1 MSIEA
6 SSGVTDHMTGRAPVL
21 VVGAGP
27 TGLLLAAELQRRE
40 VPCVLI
46 DERSGPQHWDRATV
60 VHPRSL
66 ELFESLGLSERFLD
80 VGTPQRGAKVHSSG
94 DVLGAFDL
102 SGCGSSYP
110 YSLGVSEE
118 VTESILTEY
127 LGAQGGEVARSSRLI
142 GLTARA
148 DGVTA
153 EVDRDGERIQMDAS
167 WVVGCDGLHSPTRE
181 GSGIGFDGH
190 ELAAPW
196 AVFDATLD
204 PWTEVFD
211 LTFVY
216 LEAVPVILTALPG
229 RRWRVYLRPSSPE
242 SDLVADATSTIRRYY
257 PSVSFVDVENPTR
270 FHCHT
275 KVATT
280 FRAGRVLLAGD
291 AAHLCS
297 PAQGHGMNT
306 GLQDA
311 ANLAWKL
318 ALVHKGW
325 ADPALL
331 DSYEAERLPVAR
343 TIGLEGDDFEQAELA
358 TDANERKDRDRSMRA
373 MLADPTARQH
383 EIVAEAELDVE
394 YSDSPIVIGDAHRG
408 LAPGQ
413 RLPDTIPTRWS
424 ETESGCLHEH
434 TRHAGHTIVLLYRAD
449 ADGGAVSDL
458 LGTLLDVVAG
468 SPMLDAVLA
477 LGIGE
482 HPTESAGYIEPS
494 AADLLDVDGI
504 TLFAV
509 RPDGYIGLRADHD
522 HLAALARYQ
531 ATVLGHS

>member
-1 MSIEA
+1 M
-6 SSGVTDHMTGRAPVL
+6 
-21 VVGAGP
+21 
-27 TGLLLAAELQRRE
+27 
-40 VPCVLI
+40 
-46 DERSGPQHWDRATV
+46 
-60 VHPRSL
+60 
-66 ELFESLGLSERFLD
+66 
-80 VGTPQRGAKVHSSG
+80 
-94 DVLGAFDL
+94 
-102 SGCGSSYP
+102 
-110 YSLGVSEE
+110 
-118 VTESILTEY
+118 
-127 LGAQGGEVARSSRLI
+127 
-142 GLTARA
+142 
-148 DGVTA
+148 
-153 EVDRDGERIQMDAS
+153 
-167 WVVGCDGLHSPTRE
+167 VGCDGLHSPTRE
-181 GSGIGFDGH
+181 ASGIGFDGH
-190 ELAAPW
+190 DLAAPW

-204 PWTEVFD
+204 GWTETFD

-229 RRWRVYLRPSSPE
+229 RRWRAYLRPSSPT
-242 SDLVADATSTIRRYY
+242 SDLVADATSTIRRYF

-280 FRAGRVLLAGD
+280 YRAGPVLLAGD

-318 ALVHKGW
+318 ALVHQGR

-343 TIGLEGDDFEQAELA
+343 TVGLEGDDFELAQMA
-358 TDANERKDRDRSMRA
+358 TDAKERQDRDRSLRA

-394 YSDSPIVIGDAHRG
+394 YSNSPIVIGDAHRG

-413 RLPDTIPTRWS
+413 RLPDTIATRWS
-424 ETESGCLHEH
+424 ETESGRLHEH
-434 TRHAGHTIVLLYRAD
+434 TRHAGHTIVLVNAAD
-449 ADGGAVSDL
+449 ADRGAVSEL

-468 SPMLDAVLA
+468 SPMLDAVIA

-482 HPTESAGYIEPS
+482 HPSEAAGQHRTIGRRPPRRRRDHPLRGAPRRVHRSPRRPRSPRRAGAVPGTRARAFVSRANTAVVGVTAAALDRRGRRGSWFVAHTYHERGAGRGLCRPSDVSIRRERPGPGCGTGETSILELPGRGPGDRGVLAAHGRPVRSSRSSPPMMS
-494 AADLLDVDGI
+494 AAIWELQAEWSDVFDI
-504 TLFAV
+504 DIAPAV
-509 RPDGYIGLRADHD
+509 SAEEGLRIGPDVFGR
-522 HLAALARYQ
+522 LQRLQ
-531 ATVLGHS
+531 Q

>member
-1 MSIEA
+1 MSIQT
-6 SSGVTDHMTGRAPVL
+6 SRSITDDATGRAPVL

-27 TGLLLAAELQRRE
+27 TGLLLAAELNRRE

-66 ELFESLGLSERFLD
+66 ELFESLGISEQFLD
-80 VGTPQRGAKVHSSG
+80 VGTPQRGAKIHSG
-94 DVLGAFDL
+94 GEVLGAFDL
-102 SGCGSSYP
+102 TTSGSSYP

-118 VTESILTEY
+118 VTESILVEY

-148 DGVTA
+148 DGVAA
-153 EVDRDGERIQMDAS
+153 EIERDGERIQMDAS

-181 GSGIGFDGH
+181 ASGIGFDGH
-190 ELAAPW
+190 DLAAPW

-204 PWTEVFD
+204 GWTETFD

-229 RRWRVYLRPSSPE
+229 RRWRAYLRPSSPT
-242 SDLVADATSTIRRYY
+242 SDLVADATSTIRRYF

-275 KVATT
+275 KFATT
-280 FRAGRVLLAGD
+280 YRAGPVLLAGD

-318 ALVHKGW
+318 ALVHQGR
-325 ADPALL
+325 AEPALL

-343 TIGLEGDDFEQAELA
+343 TVGLEGDDFELAQMA
-358 TDANERKDRDRSMRA
+358 TDAKERQDRDRSLRA

-394 YSDSPIVIGDAHRG
+394 YSNSPIVIGDAHRG

-413 RLPDTIPTRWS
+413 RLPDTIATRWS
-424 ETESGCLHEH
+424 ETESGRLHEH
-434 TRHAGHTIVLLYRAD
+434 TRHAGHTIVLVNAAD
-449 ADGGAVSDL
+449 ADRGAVSEL
-458 LGTLLDVVAG
+458 LGNLLDVLAG
-468 SPMLDAVLA
+468 SPMLDAVIA

-482 HPTESAGYIEPS
+482 HPSEAAAHIEPS
-494 AADLLDVDGI
+494 AAALLAVDEI

-531 ATVLGHS
+531 ALVLGHS